1 MDNHYSQ
8 VRARAVSTFDHI
20 TQEQGRQESKEVSHV
35 FHCMQCDLQ
44 FQMDLEVSTHE
55 GPQEIDPRV
64 VRVRLS
70 PHVKLE
76 RETLPPASS
85 D

>member
-8 VRARAVSTFDHI
+8 AGARAVSASAHI
-20 TQEQGRQESKEVSHV
+20 TQEQSKQETGEDSHV

-55 GPQEIDPRV
+55 GSQEIDPGWSV
-64 VRVRLS
+64 S
-70 PHVKLE
+70 
-76 RETLPPASS
+76 A
-85 D
+85 